1 MRKFAALAGIILAV
15 FLLLSGCTANL
26 FMEWDKPEVPSASD
40 MNNKAQDDPD
50 GFIDDVEDY
59 LDGDAVDDDN
69 ADDVINA
76 LKKIYDPSTGTPP
89 ANETEQQAALLIGE
103 VAIAGDENAG
113 QVVENLAGVVTAI
126 ADGTSSDPEAFI
138 RDLFPADLSP
148 DEFADMVESLVAAG
162 EAYLAFGKSIG
173 PGATAEDVPFMS
185 ESEIG
190 DTLNRAAAGITV
202 IAALDAL
209 DVDGV
214 DGSYDTS
221 NIETLRNIVNEDGNF
236 GGEDPTDVFN
246 DQSSDAYEGAVNLL
260 ELAGFS
266 EE

>member
-1 MRKFAALAGIILAV
+1 MRKFATLAGLILAG

-59 LDGDAVDDDN
+59 LEGDAVDDDN
-69 ADDVINA
+69 ADDVIKA
-76 LKKIYDPSTGTPP
+76 LKKIYDPESGNPP
-89 ANETEQQAALLIGE
+89 EGETEQQAALLIGE

-126 ADGTSSDPEAFI
+126 ADGTSDDPEDFI
-138 RDLFPADLSP
+138 KALIPQGLSSQ
-148 DEFADMVESLVAAG
+148 EFADMVESLVAAG
-162 EAYLAFGKSIG
+162 EAYLAFGESIG

-185 ESEIG
+185 DAEIG
-190 DTLNRAAAGITV
+190 DTLNRAAAGIAV

-209 DVDGV
+209 DGTVDGGYNIADIGVLQDVV
-214 DGSYDTS
+214 DGTAD
-221 NIETLRNIVNEDGNF
+221 F
-236 GGEDPTDVFN
+236 GGIDPTVAFD
-246 DQSSDAYEGAVNLL
+246 DATTGYEGAAYLL
-260 ELAGFS
+260 DLAGFS